1 MPGGVDMLTRLNVTY
16 QSCGQTCLWSIF
28 ARSKPA
34 DPLPNALAVTDKLI
48 TDFEVWIMG
57 RMKQFM
63 ASDTQFIGAVATT
76 LNPRG
81 AAQSVKGYTTDFGN
95 VAGDVLPPHDAAV
108 LSLYTPFPGRRTHG
122 RMYFG
127 GVPESLQNQGV
138 LTAAAKT
145 SIKNLADILI
155 GTFGWDG
162 TSPNYWWGVYSRKN
176 GAIREPGP
184 PPFISYSPLTHI
196 PWSRYTVN
204 ERLGTQRH
212 RKLGR
217 GI

>member
-1 MPGGVDMLTRLNVTY
+1 MAMGVDALTRMNVTY
-16 QSCGQTCLWSIF
+16 RTCGQTCQWSVW

-34 DPLPNALAVTDKLI
+34 DPLPNHLAVCDKLI
-48 TDFEVWIMG
+48 SDFEVWIMG

-63 ASDTQFIGAVATT
+63 ATDVQFIGVVATM
-76 LNPRG
+76 LNPPNT
-81 AAQSVKGYTTDFGN
+81 AQSVKGYTTDFGQ

-108 LSLYTPFPGRRTHG
+108 LSLYTPYPGRRTHG
-122 RMYFG
+122 RMYFAG
-127 GVPESLQNQGV
+127 IAEASQNQGI
-138 LTAAAKT
+138 LSATAKA

-176 GAIREPGP
+176 GATRLPGP
-184 PPFISYSPLTHI
+184 PPYISYSPLTLI
-196 PWSRYTVN
+196 PWTRYSVN
-204 ERLGTQRH
+204 EQLGTQRH